1 MLYAAHLGWL
11 SSTVKYKQGKK
22 DETSS
27 KSEYYGS
34 DSLLCRT
41 PELDKLSYIAAL
53 WDELG
58 RYQSTGMG
66 ISVTGWSE
74 IQSFAG
80 MIGAPKWECQLLHSM
95 SKVFVDARNMFSDL
109 FCEPPYLYGGYD
121 FRLLSADAADR
132 RRKK

>member
-1 MLYAAHLGWL
+1 MYAAQLGWL

-27 KSEYYGS
+27 KSEYYGH

-41 PELDKLSYIAAL
+41 PELDQLSYLAAL

-58 RYQSTGMG
+58 RYQSSGMG
-66 ISVTGWSE
+66 ISTTGWTEIKHYSE
-74 IQSFAG
+74 MVGIS
-80 MIGAPKWECQLLHSM
+80 KWEGQLLHSM

-109 FCEPPYLYGGYD
+109 FCEPPYLYGGFD